1 MDCST
6 VREFQGSYNEYN
18 DRKAPEY
25 DCSTV
30 RDFKEAT
37 TRCEHKISGYLIV
50 AL

>member
-1 MDCST
+1 MGYETIYD
-6 VREFQGSYNEYN
+6 
-18 DRKAPEY
+18 

-37 TRCEHKISGYLIV
+37 TDTEALKAKAKIV

>member
-1 MDCST
+1 MWS
-6 VREFQGSYNEYN
+6 RQSRF
-18 DRKAPEY
+18 

-37 TRCEHKISGYLIV
+37 TDVDQRIQVPWIV